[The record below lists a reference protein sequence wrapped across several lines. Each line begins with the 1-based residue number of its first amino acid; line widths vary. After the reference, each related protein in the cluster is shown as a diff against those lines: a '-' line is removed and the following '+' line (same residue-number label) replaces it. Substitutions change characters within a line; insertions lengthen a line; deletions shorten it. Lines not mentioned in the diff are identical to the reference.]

1 MDNKFLS
8 TSEMDNAEH
17 LMRKVVDA
25 CTDCH
30 CCRYI
35 MDTSC
40 LFFPEIYKL
49 WDREKETGEQITSQE
64 LRHLADLCNYCALCP
79 CPNIREDIITA
90 KTLFI
95 DRDGLDSHIRTLE
108 DVERV
113 GKLCGAIPRL
123 SNFFLQSKYTSSL
136 IKRFAGINP
145 KRKLPIF
152 PKENFPTWA
161 KRRKLDE
168 KSQTNKKRKV
178 AYFAGCTARY
188 LFPDV
193 PKAAIDILK
202 RNHITVY
209 YPEQNCCGMP
219 SMLEGDRELTLT
231 FVERTITRLADVVAN
246 GYDIVCSCPT
256 CGYMLKNAIRER
268 AYYSNEYQDLVGGD
282 DRHMKIPEKMPSKEI
297 NIGKLNMPAES
308 KATFGEHHITQET
321 VNLED
326 ASDGS
331 LKEVQYRVLDKSI
344 YGKIL
349 KDDGYFSTIDPL
361 KRIKVAEN
369 TYDLGKYLL
378 DLHRRGKLATQLG
391 PVSGQMVY
399 YPPCHLR
406 EQGMGMPY
414 LDLLS
419 LIPDISIETFQSTF
433 YCCGISGIMGFKHD
447 FHKASIQMGSRLMA
461 KIKRLNPD
469 HLITDCLSCRLQFNQ
484 MSAYPVQ
491 HPIEILR
498 RSYEIYM

>member
-1 MDNKFLS
+1 MACKFLS
-8 TSEMDNAEH
+8 TNEMDNAER
-17 LMRKVVDA
+17 LMREVVDTCA
-25 CTDCH
+25 DCH
-30 CCRYI
+30 CCRYV

-64 LRHLADLCNYCALCP
+64 LRRLADLCNYCALCP

-90 KTLFI
+90 KTLFMN
-95 DRDGLDSHIRTLE
+95 RDGLDSKIRTLE

-123 SNFFLQSKYTSSL
+123 SNFFLQNKYTGGL

-145 KRKLPIF
+145 KRKLPLF

-178 AYFAGCTARY
+178 AYFAGCTARHF
-188 LFPDV
+188 FPDV
-193 PKAAIDILK
+193 AKATIDILN

-209 YPEQNCCGMP
+209 YPEQICCGMP
-219 SMLEGDRELTLT
+219 SMLEGDRELTLK
-231 FVERTITRLADVVAN
+231 FVEQTLTRLADVVDS

-256 CGYMLKNAIRER
+256 CGYMLKNAIREC
-268 AYYSNEYQDLVGGD
+268 AYYSNEYQDFMGGD
-282 DRHMKIPEKMPSKEI
+282 DRRMIIPEKVPSKGI
-297 NIGKLNMPAES
+297 NFGKSNMPAED
-308 KATFGEHHITQET
+308 KVTFGEQHITQET
-321 VNLED
+321 MNLED
-326 ASDGS
+326 ETNDS
-331 LKEVQYRVLDKSI
+331 LKKTHCRELDKSI
-344 YGKIL
+344 YGEIL

-369 TYDLGKYLL
+369 TYDLGEYLL
-378 DLHRRGKLATQLG
+378 DLNHRGKLATQLG

-406 EQGMGMPY
+406 EQDVGMPY

-419 LIPDISIETFQSTF
+419 LIPEISIKTFQSTF

-447 FHKASIQMGSRLMA
+447 FHQASIQMGSRLMA
-461 KIKRLNPD
+461 KIKRLKPD

-484 MSAYPVQ
+484 MSTYPVQ
-491 HPIEILR
+491 HPIEILK
-498 RSYEIYM
+498 RSYDIYR